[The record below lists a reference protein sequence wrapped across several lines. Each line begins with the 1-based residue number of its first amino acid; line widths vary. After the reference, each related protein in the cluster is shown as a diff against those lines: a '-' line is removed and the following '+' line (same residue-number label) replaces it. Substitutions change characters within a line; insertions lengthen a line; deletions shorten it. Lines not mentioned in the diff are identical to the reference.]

1 MSDKGKWYEAVRACE
16 RGKEERLLE
25 LGKASLKRKYLS
37 LVMYRVKARRLA
49 EFAKLEEKQEGHCD
63 CGKHAW

>member
-37 LVMYRVKARRLA
+37 LVMCRVKARRLA
-49 EFAKLEEKQEGHCD
+49 
-63 CGKHAW
+63 